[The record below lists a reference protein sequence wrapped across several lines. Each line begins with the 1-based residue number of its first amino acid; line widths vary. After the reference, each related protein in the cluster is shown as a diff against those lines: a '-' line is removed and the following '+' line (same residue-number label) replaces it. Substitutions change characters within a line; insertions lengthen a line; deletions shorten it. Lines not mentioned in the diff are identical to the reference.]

1 MSENPQQ
8 PPQEDPGRPSG
19 EPPPQHG
26 HQPYGQQPYAHQ
38 PYPYRPDAQEPYGAR
53 PGPQPDPGIQD
64 PGLYPG
70 VEQPPSR
77 VPAMARPPGG
87 AGNFFSALFDYSFHR
102 YITPT
107 IVKVV
112 YVVITILVALGWLG
126 ALIAAFQG
134 GWLPGVLFLL
144 FGWIVALVYLAIA
157 RITLEFFVA
166 VISVAEKVTRYA
178 ERDGIA

>member
-8 PPQEDPGRPSG
+8 PPQGDPDRPSG
-19 EPPPQHG
+19 QQPPPPQHG

-38 PYPYRPDAQEPYGAR
+38 PYPYRPDAQEAYGAH
-53 PGPQPDPGIQD
+53 PGRQPDPGLQD
-64 PGLYPG
+64 PSLYPG

-77 VPAMARPPGG
+77 VAAVPSRGG
-87 AGNFFSALFDYSFHR
+87 ESFFSALFDYSFHR

-112 YVVITILVALGWLG
+112 YVVITVLVALGWLG

-144 FGWIVALVYLAIA
+144 FGWIVALVYLALA

-178 ERDGIA
+178 ERDGVA